1 MKKKSYENIL
11 SFIKSLRFRV
21 FIIVTLLIIV
31 PVIIASTLIYNVAVN
46 EYTNKKIDR
55 FKANNTMLKNSIVSE
70 GYLDESNESQIVD
83 AQIAQLSGEYNCRIQ
98 VINSQ
103 YVVVSDTDSSE
114 LGKTSISESV
124 IKSIDGEN
132 IFIKNEKENYVEFA
146 EPLVIA
152 APSITTDN
160 NKKSSIVGAVYIHY
174 SMDDVVDY
182 KEAVERY
189 VLIIDILLTI
199 FALVTAWGCSVLF
212 NRPIQKMHKVIR
224 SITLGAV
231 EGEQNSKEYTEVAQ
245 ISDEFSRLVERMNT
259 QDKSRQEFVS
269 NVSHELK
276 TPLTSMKVLAESL
289 IGNEGVPEELYQE
302 FLQDICKEIDRENEI
317 ITDLLDLVKM
327 EKTDAE
333 INISSVNINE
343 ILETVLKRL
352 KPIAESKNIE
362 LVFES
367 FRPVIADVDELKF
380 ASVATNLVENAIK
393 YNNTDGTVTASLNS
407 DHQYFYLKVIDT
419 GIGISEEDQ
428 ERVFE
433 RFFRVDKARARETG
447 GTGLGLAI
455 TRDIVLKH
463 HGSIKIHSKEGEGT
477 TFIVRIPL
485 KYIA

>member
-21 FIIVTLLIIV
+21 FMIVTLLIIV

-55 FKANNTMLKNSIVSE
+55 FKANNTMLKNSVVSE

-83 AQIAQLSGEYNCRIQ
+83 AQIAQLAGEYNCRIQ

-114 LGKTSISESV
+114 VGKTSISERV
-124 IKSIDGEN
+124 IRSIDGEN
-132 IFIKNEKENYVEFA
+132 IFIKNEEENYVEFV

-152 APSITTDN
+152 APSITADN
-160 NKKSSIVGAVYIHY
+160 SKKSSIIGAIYIHY
-174 SMDDVVDY
+174 SLDDVIAY
-182 KEAVERY
+182 KDTVERY
-189 VLIIDILLTI
+189 VLIIDILLII
-199 FALVTAWGCSVLF
+199 FALIMAWGCSVLF
-212 NRPIQKMHKVIR
+212 NRPIKKMHQAIKN
-224 SITLGAV
+224 ITLGAV
-231 EGEQNSKEYTEVAQ
+231 EEEHNSKEYTEVSQ
-245 ISDEFSRLVERMNT
+245 ISEEFSRLVDRMNT

-276 TPLTSMKVLAESL
+276 TPWTSMKVLAESL

-352 KPIAESKNIE
+352 KPIAEDKNIE

>member
-1 MKKKSYENIL
+1 MKKSQIKML
-11 SFIKSLRFRV
+11 SFIKSFRFRAF
-21 FIIVTLLIIV
+21 FIVALLVIV
-31 PVIIASTLIYNVAVN
+31 PVLTSSSFIYHMSVDA
-46 EYTNKKIDR
+46 YIDKKIDR
-55 FKANNTMLKNSIVSE
+55 FKVNNTMLKNSIVSE
-70 GYLDESNESQIVD
+70 GYLDENNDSQVVET
-83 AQIAQLSGEYNCRIQ
+83 QIAQLSGEYNCRIQ
-98 VINSQ
+98 IINSQ
-103 YVVVSDTDSSE
+103 YVVVSDTE
-114 LGKTSISESV
+114 TGETGKTSISENV
-124 IKSIDGEN
+124 IRSIDGEN
-132 IFIKNEKENYVEFA
+132 VFIENKDEYYVEFA

-152 APSITTDN
+152 DPTSDN
-160 NKKSSIVGAVYIHY
+160 NKNSNIIGAVYIHY
-174 SMDDVVDY
+174 SMEDVISY
-182 KEAVERY
+182 KDTLERY
-189 VLIIDILLTI
+189 VIIADILLII
-199 FALVTAWGCSVLF
+199 FAFVAAWLCSALF
-212 NRPIQKMHKVIR
+212 NRPIKKMHQSIR
-224 SITLGAV
+224 RITLGQT
-231 EGEQNSKEYTEVAQ
+231 ENEKHGKETLEVTE
-245 ISDEFSRLVERMNT
+245 ISEEFSRLVEKMKT

-289 IGNEGVPEELYQE
+289 IGNQGVPEELYQE

-327 EKTDAE
+327 EKTDVE

-393 YNNTDGTVTASLNS
+393 YNNMDGTVTVSLNS

-419 GIGISEEDQ
+419 GIGIAEEDQ
-428 ERVFE
+428 EHVFE
-433 RFFRVDKARARETG
+433 RFFRVDKARARQTG

-455 TRDIVLKH
+455 TKDIVLKH